1 MMLTTRR
8 KRDWVNAILH
18 APLMSSVTGPLGS
31 PVDWLTHA
39 GMVGGRL
46 RAVGSTTGSL
56 RRSESDTNP
65 SWASSRSK
73 SYSIDSGDIDEV
85 TVLKITYPTA
95 GVERSSGSPGPQPRR
110 PGV

>member
-8 KRDWVNAILH
+8 RRDWFNAILH
-18 APLMSSVTGPLGS
+18 APLISSVAGPLGS

-46 RAVGSTTGSL
+46 RAVGSTTGST
-56 RRSESDTNP
+56 RRSEFDSNL
-65 SWASSRSK
+65 SRSSSHSK
-73 SYSIDSGDIDEV
+73 LFSIDSADVDEV